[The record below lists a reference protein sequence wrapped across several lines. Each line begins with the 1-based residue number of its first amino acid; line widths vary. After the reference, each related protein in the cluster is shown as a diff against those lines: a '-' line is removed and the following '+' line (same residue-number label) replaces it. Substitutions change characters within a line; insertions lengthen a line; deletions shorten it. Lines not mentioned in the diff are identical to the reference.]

1 MTLEQLKLTLQNI
14 PEDRR
19 AILGPVLLS
28 RYNTM
33 NPTRKMPSID
43 AVLALPE

>member
-19 AILGPVLLS
+19 AILGPVLLN
-28 RYNTM
+28 RYNMM
-33 NPTRKMPSID
+33 NSTRPISTI
-43 AVLALPE
+43 AEVLALEL